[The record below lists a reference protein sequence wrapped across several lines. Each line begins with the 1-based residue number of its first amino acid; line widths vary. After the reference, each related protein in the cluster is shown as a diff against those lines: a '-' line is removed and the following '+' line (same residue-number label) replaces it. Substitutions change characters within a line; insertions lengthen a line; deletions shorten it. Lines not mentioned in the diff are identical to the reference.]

1 MACAARAGGL
11 LSGRFR
17 RHRHAARARPLD
29 RSSHQ
34 PRGLRFL
41 DEAAQILDSRLATL
55 GNTDGLL
62 HAEELAV
69 EDTGSRV
76 LRSKPDEPLPHSR
89 QRFHLSRGEQLDGR
103 VAARRA
109 DELAWPEA
117 ATRAAVVY
125 RPG

>member
-1 MACAARAGGL
+1 MADAAGAGGL

-34 PRGLRFL
+34 PRGLSYI
-41 DEAAQILDSRLATL
+41 DEAAQVLNARLATL

-76 LRSKPDEPLPHSR
+76 LRGKPDEPLPQSR
-89 QRFHLSRGEQLDGR
+89 ERFHLSRGEQLDGR
-103 VAARRA
+103 VAVGRP
-109 DELAWPEA
+109 DELGALQA
-117 ATRAAVVY
+117 AAQ
-125 RPG
+125 